1 MEEYITKRQLLDMAD
16 ADYVFGT
23 TGKRMIKNA
32 PISDVQPVIHAH
44 WSDEVGDVHSTG
56 KFRVC
61 SNCGKNVFIPYF
73 SIQGINKV
81 DFEYCPNCNAT
92 MNETTSK

>member
-1 MEEYITKRQLLDMAD
+1 MRLVDAD
-16 ADYVFGT
+16 ALEYQLG
-23 TGKRMIKNA
+23 
-32 PISDVQPVIHAH
+32 ISDRDIYCKEVISDAPTVETKTVIHGH
-44 WSDEVGDVHSTG
+44 WSDEIGDIHSTG

-61 SNCGKNVFIPYF
+61 SNCGESVFIPYF

-92 MNETTSK
+92 MDE